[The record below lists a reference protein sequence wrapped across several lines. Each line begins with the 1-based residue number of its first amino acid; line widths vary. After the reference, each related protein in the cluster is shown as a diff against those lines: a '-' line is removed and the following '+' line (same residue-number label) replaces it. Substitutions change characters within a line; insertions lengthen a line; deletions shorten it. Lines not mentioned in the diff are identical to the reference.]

1 MQYLQ
6 TLKCNICVL
15 WSTSPQSMYNIVNIG
30 WSLRGLGQGTT
41 KTNAAEKASISPSVS
56 LRQIETLIN

>member
-1 MQYLQ
+1 
-6 TLKCNICVL
+6 
-15 WSTSPQSMYNIVNIG
+15 MYNIVNIG